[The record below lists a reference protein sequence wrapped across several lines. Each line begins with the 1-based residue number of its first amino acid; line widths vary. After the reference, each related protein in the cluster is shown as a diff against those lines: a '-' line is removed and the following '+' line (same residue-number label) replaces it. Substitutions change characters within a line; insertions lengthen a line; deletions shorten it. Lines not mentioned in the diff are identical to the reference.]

1 MNIIEK
7 LRILLVF
14 GILGFLY
21 DGYEAWPSIIGG
33 IKKKLKGTKNR

>member
-1 MNIIEK
+1 MNLMHK
-7 LRILLVF
+7 LRYFLVF

-21 DGYEAWPSIIGG
+21 DGYEAWSSIIGG